1 MKFILSLGAI
11 NKVTGE
17 YVYPKIANKKD
28 KYICPECNKDLIL
41 CQGEKI
47 VHHFRHKVDSVNPCH
62 HFSKP
67 TESQQHKEGKRLLKF
82 LFESKTPISIY
93 RCCNLC
99 KKNEEY
105 EIPEMTEGSVI
116 QLEHR
121 FEYNGPKIADVA
133 YLDNGEFVGIF
144 EICNTHKTRS
154 EDRPEPW
161 FEIDAE
167 TLIKMANDNTLTS
180 LQIPCIRCEKC
191 DECIEKENANLK
203 HSNIEQYVRMKL
215 GQKYPIPDY
224 DEYGRPKHLKINFD
238 AKENTLDN
246 KNIIE
251 LFNEDFIN
259 KKIVIHS
266 HKGALVAYIISE
278 LSYNNYDY
286 WTEASY
292 YTCRFPY
299 EERID
304 MYGGGEGTIGIIIK
318 LIKYCQNMNSIKQE
332 KINKIKMKINNN
344 RNPKWKNDIHGD
356 DDADI
361 LRMMRYDKQE
371 QNYKKSLTQ
380 ELVFIEHDIHY
391 VLGNNIITVEHPV
404 TRTKLKRSLVNNKTF
419 YEGKWR
425 TYISIKLIIDWYHS
439 KYDLIDELIS

>member
-11 NKVTGE
+11 NKLTGE

-67 TESQQHKEGKRLLKF
+67 TESQQHKEAEWLLKF
-82 LFESKTPISIY
+82 LFESKTPITVY
-93 RCCNLC
+93 RICCCC

-167 TLIKMANDNTLTS
+167 TLIKMANDNSLTS

-191 DECIEKENANLK
+191 EDCIKEEKRRIILQKIYLLEQQLQTITSWGASKSEKNEKSKLRKQIKKLNEELLSFAIKKPEIILTKDENLLRSNCDIEKELILNDIEYNYQINNGTRIYEIKLPNTEEHIRYSCSSQK
-203 HSNIEQYVRMKL
+203 IYMNKKWHEYLDLHSVLFGKIYLNIPFKDKDEFRHSHNGFWDSEKKLWYVSKNHKDLEVILSKWNQY
-215 GQKYPIPDY
+215 
-224 DEYGRPKHLKINFD
+224 KIN
-238 AKENTLDN
+238 
-246 KNIIE
+246 
-251 LFNEDFIN
+251 
-259 KKIVIHS
+259 
-266 HKGALVAYIISE
+266 
-278 LSYNNYDY
+278 
-286 WTEASY
+286 
-292 YTCRFPY
+292 
-299 EERID
+299 
-304 MYGGGEGTIGIIIK
+304 
-318 LIKYCQNMNSIKQE
+318 
-332 KINKIKMKINNN
+332 
-344 RNPKWKNDIHGD
+344 
-356 DDADI
+356 
-361 LRMMRYDKQE
+361 
-371 QNYKKSLTQ
+371 
-380 ELVFIEHDIHY
+380 
-391 VLGNNIITVEHPV
+391 
-404 TRTKLKRSLVNNKTF
+404 
-419 YEGKWR
+419 
-425 TYISIKLIIDWYHS
+425 
-439 KYDLIDELIS
+439 

>member
-11 NKVTGE
+11 NKLTGE

-67 TESQQHKEGKRLLKF
+67 TESQQHKEGKWLLKF
-82 LFESKTPISIY
+82 LFESKTPITVY
-93 RCCNLC
+93 RICCCC

-203 HSNIEQYVRMKL
+203 NSNIEKYVRMKL

-224 DEYGRPKHLKINFD
+224 DEYGRPEHLRINFD
-238 AKENTLDN
+238 AQENTLDN

-266 HKGALVAYIISE
+266 HKGGLEAYIISE

-292 YTCRFPY
+292 NRCRFPY
-299 EERID
+299 EEIID
-304 MYGGGEGTIGIIIK
+304 MWGEGTIDIIIK

-332 KINKIKMKINNN
+332 KMNKIKMKINNN

-404 TRTKLKRSLVNNKTF
+404 TSTKLKRSLVNNKTF
-419 YEGKWR
+419 YKGKWR
-425 TYISIKLIIDWYHS
+425 TDVSIKLIIDWYHS
-439 KYDLIDELIS
+439 NYDLIDELIS

>member
-191 DECIEKENANLK
+191 DECIETDNIIS
-203 HSNIEQYVRMKL
+203 SNTTIVVVPVEVNTCPAPVIKPPFAVISQAALDHIISSNNRRTRTNSHMIDEDKYVYLNIDFSR
-215 GQKYPIPDY
+215 KYMIK
-224 DEYGRPKHLKINFD
+224 EYGGKWNKYHKLWYITKKIY
-238 AKENTLDN
+238 N
-246 KNIIE
+246 KNKNNIDVFIGDKIE
-251 LFNEDFIN
+251 
-259 KKIVIHS
+259 
-266 HKGALVAYIISE
+266 
-278 LSYNNYDY
+278 
-286 WTEASY
+286 W
-292 YTCRFPY
+292 
-299 EERID
+299 ID
-304 MYGGGEGTIGIIIK
+304 ACCGNCNDTGYFLG
-318 LIKYCQNMNSIKQE
+318 KQC
-332 KINKIKMKINNN
+332 
-344 RNPKWKNDIHGD
+344 WC
-356 DDADI
+356 
-361 LRMMRYDKQE
+361 
-371 QNYKKSLTQ
+371 SLT
-380 ELVFIEHDIHY
+380 
-391 VLGNNIITVEHPV
+391 
-404 TRTKLKRSLVNNKTF
+404 
-419 YEGKWR
+419 
-425 TYISIKLIIDWYHS
+425 
-439 KYDLIDELIS
+439 